1 MREWREGG
9 DPEQSHQDEDPW
21 QNRWREESGAQP
33 TEVEVGEVET
43 PAEPRRQRP
52 RMTPLDWRAKAEPL
66 VHGIWVNPV
75 GGCSGRLGRTGSDEG
90 DLGLSRTKSDKRDF
104 GLGKSSG
111 NKGGNGGGKAWEQEV
126 TRESN
131 SPTVGKSRRTDGKP
145 LGAIWLH

>member
-21 QNRWREESGAQP
+21 QNRRREESGAQP

-66 VHGIWVNPV
+66 VHGIWVKPV
-75 GGCSGRLGRTGSDEG
+75 GVRTMVE
-90 DLGLSRTKSDKRDF
+90 LEARRQSRAEPEEECLM
-104 GLGKSSG
+104 GPA
-111 NKGGNGGGKAWEQEV
+111 KAGP
-126 TRESN
+126 RSL
-131 SPTVGKSRRTDGKP
+131 K
-145 LGAIWLH
+145 A